1 MFTALN
7 PSTEEQLTLQPEIFA
22 VLSAPHSRP
31 VNIILGLLKNL
42 CTHPQFQ
49 VEEFL
54 SQTSVL
60 FASDVKAIHQNT
72 LAILHKLAKER
83 KEHRDTICCAAA
95 QGLTS
100 QEESTQSKIVKLIQT
115 YGETASTTLKEILS
129 IYTETMLANTK
140 KELKAYLE
148 NNEPEDSASFTYEPI
163 LPIIREDNRIQ
174 EITSTEDLIFL
185 ASQVL
190 DVNEIYHFDLLLG
203 ALVKW
208 DRQQEAKQISQ
219 WTPILQRAYK
229 LLMSG
234 GSSRNGILDQLM
246 ATFLLD
252 YAKLLIKRFPEEAQE
267 LNNLHLKMVQKDE
280 LQKGKWGYRNLQKL
294 TIREKTNKKIKFPV
308 HKQLLC
314 RTLDLLES
322 KEKPLPLLSTP
333 THTPMFIAPETL
345 IERLKQYQQANAEP
359 DDMDMQTALSRVA
372 LESSSQ
378 ELPLLLRSLK
388 GEYRHLL
395 TFLLGEKDVLPQ
407 PPFNHPSWWMMAGL
421 MKSPETIYSEFK
433 DFSYNKSPREFLTG
447 NFKWRTYQYTDSY
460 TDYNKKTVEWICST
474 LTFDIPE
481 SENSHIIN
489 KDKYN
494 ERVSYYSYDPHP
506 LLVEMYPQIERFD
519 DIQNDLPRLAWLT
532 PNIPEP
538 LLVWCIRSAI
548 YAPTL
553 NEVREAGI
561 TQAAIEALHQLRHT
575 WHEVS
580 YLLEATCM
588 LVADK
593 TSRSYAAEIWI
604 ERVGQGSIDSGR
616 IGSILGSHQHTGWGP
631 LKRLTDL
638 IQQQMINVSPLH
650 NRELEK
656 LIVAMLTGLPE
667 KPVKDLKKL
676 LEIYAELLSINHSKA
691 EDEHVLH
698 LLDAWKGV
706 ANLKKAVANIQ
717 R

>member
-1 MFTALN
+1 MTIEERLNEIVEKGQGDAIIPFLQGLTQEERKTLVPCLNKLEEHYNKFVQLNENTYGTRGTPEQHRIINLTALVIYSLKEFRKHEWGIYTEQLNELIPWYIPSWIDSFFKEGESKEFGGFYGMNYETLMDWIEQGVLTLTPSPQTIAGYLVNYMNNTDFLQKRAITLKEHIWYLFQYDCGQNWTDNRTSGQPYFSFRYFVEHGQLDRMRVLKESLLAVNRNLNKNLSSWFAGMFTALN

-95 QGLTS
+95 QGLMS
-100 QEESTQSKIVKLIQT
+100 REESTQSKIVKLIQT
-115 YGETASTTLKEILS
+115 YGETASTTLKEVLS

-294 TIREKTNKKIKFPV
+294 TIREKDEQKNKVP
-308 HKQLLC
+308 
-314 RTLDLLES
+314 
-322 KEKPLPLLSTP
+322 
-333 THTPMFIAPETL
+333 
-345 IERLKQYQQANAEP
+345 
-359 DDMDMQTALSRVA
+359 
-372 LESSSQ
+372 
-378 ELPLLLRSLK
+378 RS
-388 GEYRHLL
+388 
-395 TFLLGEKDVLPQ
+395 
-407 PPFNHPSWWMMAGL
+407 
-421 MKSPETIYSEFK
+421 
-433 DFSYNKSPREFLTG
+433 
-447 NFKWRTYQYTDSY
+447 
-460 TDYNKKTVEWICST
+460 
-474 LTFDIPE
+474 
-481 SENSHIIN
+481 
-489 KDKYN
+489 
-494 ERVSYYSYDPHP
+494 
-506 LLVEMYPQIERFD
+506 
-519 DIQNDLPRLAWLT
+519 
-532 PNIPEP
+532 
-538 LLVWCIRSAI
+538 
-548 YAPTL
+548 
-553 NEVREAGI
+553 
-561 TQAAIEALHQLRHT
+561 
-575 WHEVS
+575 
-580 YLLEATCM
+580 
-588 LVADK
+588 
-593 TSRSYAAEIWI
+593 
-604 ERVGQGSIDSGR
+604 
-616 IGSILGSHQHTGWGP
+616 
-631 LKRLTDL
+631 
-638 IQQQMINVSPLH
+638 
-650 NRELEK
+650 
-656 LIVAMLTGLPE
+656 
-667 KPVKDLKKL
+667 
-676 LEIYAELLSINHSKA
+676 
-691 EDEHVLH
+691 
-698 LLDAWKGV
+698 
-706 ANLKKAVANIQ
+706 
-717 R
+717 

>member
-1 MFTALN
+1 MTIEERLNEIVEKGQGDAIIPFLQGLTQEERKTLVPCLNKLEEHYNKFVQLNENTYGTRGTPEQHRIINLTALVIYSLKEFRKHEWGIYTEQLNELIPWYIPSWLDSFFKEGESREFGGFYGMNYETLMDWIEQGVLTLTPSPQTIAGYLVNYMNNTDFLQKRAITLKEHIWYLFQYDCGQNWTDNRTGGQPYFSFRYFVEHGQLDRMRVLKESLLAVNRNLNKNLSSWFAGMFTALN
-7 PSTEEQLTLQPEIFA
+7 PSTEEQLTLQPEMFA

-49 VEEFL
+49 AEEFL

-72 LAILHKLAKER
+72 LAVLHKLAKER

-95 QGLTS
+95 QGLMS
-100 QEESTQSKIVKLIQT
+100 REESTQSKIVKLIQT
-115 YGETASTTLKEILS
+115 YGETASTTLKEVLS

-294 TIREKTNKKIKFPV
+294 TIREKTNKKNKVP
-308 HKQLLC
+308 
-314 RTLDLLES
+314 
-322 KEKPLPLLSTP
+322 
-333 THTPMFIAPETL
+333 
-345 IERLKQYQQANAEP
+345 
-359 DDMDMQTALSRVA
+359 
-372 LESSSQ
+372 
-378 ELPLLLRSLK
+378 RS
-388 GEYRHLL
+388 
-395 TFLLGEKDVLPQ
+395 
-407 PPFNHPSWWMMAGL
+407 
-421 MKSPETIYSEFK
+421 
-433 DFSYNKSPREFLTG
+433 
-447 NFKWRTYQYTDSY
+447 
-460 TDYNKKTVEWICST
+460 
-474 LTFDIPE
+474 
-481 SENSHIIN
+481 
-489 KDKYN
+489 
-494 ERVSYYSYDPHP
+494 
-506 LLVEMYPQIERFD
+506 
-519 DIQNDLPRLAWLT
+519 
-532 PNIPEP
+532 
-538 LLVWCIRSAI
+538 
-548 YAPTL
+548 
-553 NEVREAGI
+553 
-561 TQAAIEALHQLRHT
+561 
-575 WHEVS
+575 
-580 YLLEATCM
+580 
-588 LVADK
+588 
-593 TSRSYAAEIWI
+593 
-604 ERVGQGSIDSGR
+604 
-616 IGSILGSHQHTGWGP
+616 
-631 LKRLTDL
+631 
-638 IQQQMINVSPLH
+638 
-650 NRELEK
+650 
-656 LIVAMLTGLPE
+656 
-667 KPVKDLKKL
+667 
-676 LEIYAELLSINHSKA
+676 
-691 EDEHVLH
+691 
-698 LLDAWKGV
+698 
-706 ANLKKAVANIQ
+706 
-717 R
+717 

>member
-1 MFTALN
+1 MTIEERLNEIVEKGQGDAIIPFLQGLTQEERKTLVPCLNKLEEHYNKFVQLNENTYGTRGTPEQHRIINLTALVIYSLKEFRKHEWGIYTEQLNELIPWYIPSWIDSFFKEGESKEFGGFYGMNYETLMDWIEQGVLTLTPSPQTIAGYLVNYMNNTDFLQKRAITLKEHIWYLFQYDCGQNWTDNRTSGQPYFSFRYFVEHGQLDRMRVLKESLLAVNRNLNKNLSSWFAGMFTALN

-95 QGLTS
+95 QGLMS
-100 QEESTQSKIVKLIQT
+100 REESTQSKIVKLIQT
-115 YGETASTTLKEILS
+115 YGETASTTLKEVLS

-308 HKQLLC
+308 HK
-314 RTLDLLES
+314 
-322 KEKPLPLLSTP
+322 
-333 THTPMFIAPETL
+333 H
-345 IERLKQYQQANAEP
+345 
-359 DDMDMQTALSRVA
+359 
-372 LESSSQ
+372 
-378 ELPLLLRSLK
+378 
-388 GEYRHLL
+388 
-395 TFLLGEKDVLPQ
+395 
-407 PPFNHPSWWMMAGL
+407 
-421 MKSPETIYSEFK
+421 
-433 DFSYNKSPREFLTG
+433 
-447 NFKWRTYQYTDSY
+447 
-460 TDYNKKTVEWICST
+460 
-474 LTFDIPE
+474 
-481 SENSHIIN
+481 NSC
-489 KDKYN
+489 
-494 ERVSYYSYDPHP
+494 
-506 LLVEMYPQIERFD
+506 L
-519 DIQNDLPRLAWLT
+519 
-532 PNIPEP
+532 
-538 LLVWCIRSAI
+538 
-548 YAPTL
+548 
-553 NEVREAGI
+553 
-561 TQAAIEALHQLRHT
+561 
-575 WHEVS
+575 
-580 YLLEATCM
+580 
-588 LVADK
+588 
-593 TSRSYAAEIWI
+593 
-604 ERVGQGSIDSGR
+604 
-616 IGSILGSHQHTGWGP
+616 
-631 LKRLTDL
+631 
-638 IQQQMINVSPLH
+638 
-650 NRELEK
+650 
-656 LIVAMLTGLPE
+656 
-667 KPVKDLKKL
+667 
-676 LEIYAELLSINHSKA
+676 
-691 EDEHVLH
+691 
-698 LLDAWKGV
+698 
-706 ANLKKAVANIQ
+706 
-717 R
+717 

>member
-1 MFTALN
+1 MTIEERLNEIVEKGQGDAIIPFLQGLTQEERKTLVPCLNKLEEHYNKFVQLNENTYGTRGTPEQHRIINLTALVIYSLKEFRKHEWGIYTEQLNELIPWCIPSWLDSFFKEGESREFGGFYGMNYETLMDWIEQGVLTLTPSPQTIAGYLVNYMNNTDFLQKRAITLKEHIWYLFQYDCGQNWTDNRTGGQPYFSFRYFVEHGQLDRMRVLKESLLAVNRNLNKNLSSWFAGMFTALN

-49 VEEFL
+49 AEEFL

-72 LAILHKLAKER
+72 LAVLHKLAKER

-95 QGLTS
+95 QGLMS
-100 QEESTQSKIVKLIQT
+100 REESTQSKIVKLIQT

-203 ALVKW
+203 ALVEW
-208 DRQQEAKQISQ
+208 DRQQEVKQISQ

-267 LNNLHLKMVQKDE
+267 LSDLHQKMVQKDE

-322 KEKPLPLLSTP
+322 KE
-333 THTPMFIAPETL
+333 
-345 IERLKQYQQANAEP
+345 
-359 DDMDMQTALSRVA
+359 
-372 LESSSQ
+372 
-378 ELPLLLRSLK
+378 
-388 GEYRHLL
+388 
-395 TFLLGEKDVLPQ
+395 
-407 PPFNHPSWWMMAGL
+407 
-421 MKSPETIYSEFK
+421 
-433 DFSYNKSPREFLTG
+433 
-447 NFKWRTYQYTDSY
+447 
-460 TDYNKKTVEWICST
+460 
-474 LTFDIPE
+474 
-481 SENSHIIN
+481 
-489 KDKYN
+489 
-494 ERVSYYSYDPHP
+494 
-506 LLVEMYPQIERFD
+506 
-519 DIQNDLPRLAWLT
+519 
-532 PNIPEP
+532 
-538 LLVWCIRSAI
+538 
-548 YAPTL
+548 
-553 NEVREAGI
+553 
-561 TQAAIEALHQLRHT
+561 
-575 WHEVS
+575 
-580 YLLEATCM
+580 
-588 LVADK
+588 
-593 TSRSYAAEIWI
+593 
-604 ERVGQGSIDSGR
+604 
-616 IGSILGSHQHTGWGP
+616 
-631 LKRLTDL
+631 
-638 IQQQMINVSPLH
+638 
-650 NRELEK
+650 
-656 LIVAMLTGLPE
+656 
-667 KPVKDLKKL
+667 
-676 LEIYAELLSINHSKA
+676 
-691 EDEHVLH
+691 
-698 LLDAWKGV
+698 
-706 ANLKKAVANIQ
+706 
-717 R
+717 

>member
-1 MFTALN
+1 MTIEERLNEIVEKGQGDAIIPFLQGLTQEERKTLVPCLNKLEEHYNKFVQLNENTYGTRGTPEQHRIINLTALVIYSLKEFRKHEWGIYTEQLNELIPWYIPSWIDSFFKEGESKEFGGFYGMNYETLMDWIEQGVLTLTPSPQTIAGYLVNYMNNTDFLQKRAITLKEHIWYLFQYDCGQNWTDNRTSGQPYFSFRYFVEHGQLDRMRVLKESLLAVNRNLNKNLSSWFAGMFTALN

-95 QGLTS
+95 QGLMS
-100 QEESTQSKIVKLIQT
+100 REESTQSKIVKLIQT

-322 KEKPLPLLSTP
+322 KIGRASC
-333 THTPMFIAPETL
+333 
-345 IERLKQYQQANAEP
+345 R
-359 DDMDMQTALSRVA
+359 
-372 LESSSQ
+372 
-378 ELPLLLRSLK
+378 
-388 GEYRHLL
+388 
-395 TFLLGEKDVLPQ
+395 
-407 PPFNHPSWWMMAGL
+407 
-421 MKSPETIYSEFK
+421 
-433 DFSYNKSPREFLTG
+433 
-447 NFKWRTYQYTDSY
+447 
-460 TDYNKKTVEWICST
+460 
-474 LTFDIPE
+474 
-481 SENSHIIN
+481 
-489 KDKYN
+489 
-494 ERVSYYSYDPHP
+494 ERV
-506 LLVEMYPQIERFD
+506 
-519 DIQNDLPRLAWLT
+519 
-532 PNIPEP
+532 
-538 LLVWCIRSAI
+538 
-548 YAPTL
+548 
-553 NEVREAGI
+553 
-561 TQAAIEALHQLRHT
+561 
-575 WHEVS
+575 
-580 YLLEATCM
+580 
-588 LVADK
+588 
-593 TSRSYAAEIWI
+593 
-604 ERVGQGSIDSGR
+604 
-616 IGSILGSHQHTGWGP
+616 
-631 LKRLTDL
+631 
-638 IQQQMINVSPLH
+638 
-650 NRELEK
+650 
-656 LIVAMLTGLPE
+656 
-667 KPVKDLKKL
+667 
-676 LEIYAELLSINHSKA
+676 
-691 EDEHVLH
+691 
-698 LLDAWKGV
+698 
-706 ANLKKAVANIQ
+706 
-717 R
+717 

>member
-1 MFTALN
+1 MTIEERLNEIVEKGQGDAIIPFLQGLTQEERKTLVPCLNKLEEHYNKFVQLNENTYGTRGTPEQHRIINLTALVIYSLKEFRKHEWGIYTEQLNELIPWYIPSWLDSFFKEGESRKFGGFYGMNYETLMDWIEQGVLTLTPSPQTIAGYLVNYMNNTDFLQKRAITLKEHIWYLFQYDCGQNWTDNRTGGQPYFSFRYFVEHGQLDRMRVLKESLLAVNRNLNKNLSSWFAGMFTALN

-60 FASDVKAIHQNT
+60 FASDVKAIYQNT
-72 LAILHKLAKER
+72 LAVLHKLAKER

-95 QGLTS
+95 QGLMS
-100 QEESTQSKIVKLIQT
+100 REESTQSKIVKLIQT

-267 LNNLHLKMVQKDE
+267 LSDLHQKMVQKDE

-294 TIREKTNKKIKFPV
+294 TIREKTNKKNKVP
-308 HKQLLC
+308 
-314 RTLDLLES
+314 
-322 KEKPLPLLSTP
+322 
-333 THTPMFIAPETL
+333 
-345 IERLKQYQQANAEP
+345 
-359 DDMDMQTALSRVA
+359 
-372 LESSSQ
+372 
-378 ELPLLLRSLK
+378 RS
-388 GEYRHLL
+388 
-395 TFLLGEKDVLPQ
+395 
-407 PPFNHPSWWMMAGL
+407 
-421 MKSPETIYSEFK
+421 
-433 DFSYNKSPREFLTG
+433 
-447 NFKWRTYQYTDSY
+447 
-460 TDYNKKTVEWICST
+460 
-474 LTFDIPE
+474 
-481 SENSHIIN
+481 
-489 KDKYN
+489 
-494 ERVSYYSYDPHP
+494 
-506 LLVEMYPQIERFD
+506 
-519 DIQNDLPRLAWLT
+519 
-532 PNIPEP
+532 
-538 LLVWCIRSAI
+538 
-548 YAPTL
+548 
-553 NEVREAGI
+553 
-561 TQAAIEALHQLRHT
+561 
-575 WHEVS
+575 
-580 YLLEATCM
+580 
-588 LVADK
+588 
-593 TSRSYAAEIWI
+593 
-604 ERVGQGSIDSGR
+604 
-616 IGSILGSHQHTGWGP
+616 
-631 LKRLTDL
+631 
-638 IQQQMINVSPLH
+638 
-650 NRELEK
+650 
-656 LIVAMLTGLPE
+656 
-667 KPVKDLKKL
+667 
-676 LEIYAELLSINHSKA
+676 
-691 EDEHVLH
+691 
-698 LLDAWKGV
+698 
-706 ANLKKAVANIQ
+706 
-717 R
+717 

>member
-1 MFTALN
+1 MTIEERLNEIVEKGQGDAIIPFLQGLTQEERKTLVPCLNKLEEHYNKFVQLNENTYGTRGTPEQHRIINLTALVIYSLKEFRKHEWGIYTEQLNELIPWYIPSWLDSFFKEGESRKFGGFYGMNYETLMDWIEQGVLTLTPSPQTIAGYLVNYMNNTDFLQKRAITLKEHIWYLFQYDCGQNWTDNRTGGQPYFSFRYFVEHVQLDRMRVLKESLLAVNRNLNKNLSSWFAGMFTALN

-60 FASDVKAIHQNT
+60 FASDVKAIYQNT
-72 LAILHKLAKER
+72 LAVLHKLAKER

-95 QGLTS
+95 QGLMS
-100 QEESTQSKIVKLIQT
+100 REESTQSKIVKLIQT

-267 LNNLHLKMVQKDE
+267 LSDLHQKMVQKDE

-294 TIREKTNKKIKFPV
+294 TIREKTNKKNKVP
-308 HKQLLC
+308 
-314 RTLDLLES
+314 
-322 KEKPLPLLSTP
+322 
-333 THTPMFIAPETL
+333 
-345 IERLKQYQQANAEP
+345 
-359 DDMDMQTALSRVA
+359 
-372 LESSSQ
+372 
-378 ELPLLLRSLK
+378 RS
-388 GEYRHLL
+388 
-395 TFLLGEKDVLPQ
+395 
-407 PPFNHPSWWMMAGL
+407 
-421 MKSPETIYSEFK
+421 
-433 DFSYNKSPREFLTG
+433 
-447 NFKWRTYQYTDSY
+447 
-460 TDYNKKTVEWICST
+460 
-474 LTFDIPE
+474 
-481 SENSHIIN
+481 
-489 KDKYN
+489 
-494 ERVSYYSYDPHP
+494 
-506 LLVEMYPQIERFD
+506 
-519 DIQNDLPRLAWLT
+519 
-532 PNIPEP
+532 
-538 LLVWCIRSAI
+538 
-548 YAPTL
+548 
-553 NEVREAGI
+553 
-561 TQAAIEALHQLRHT
+561 
-575 WHEVS
+575 
-580 YLLEATCM
+580 
-588 LVADK
+588 
-593 TSRSYAAEIWI
+593 
-604 ERVGQGSIDSGR
+604 
-616 IGSILGSHQHTGWGP
+616 
-631 LKRLTDL
+631 
-638 IQQQMINVSPLH
+638 
-650 NRELEK
+650 
-656 LIVAMLTGLPE
+656 
-667 KPVKDLKKL
+667 
-676 LEIYAELLSINHSKA
+676 
-691 EDEHVLH
+691 
-698 LLDAWKGV
+698 
-706 ANLKKAVANIQ
+706 
-717 R
+717 

>member
-1 MFTALN
+1 MTIEERLNEIVEKGQGDAIIPFLQGLTQEERKTLVPCLNKLEEHYNKFVQLNENTYGTRGTPEQHRIINLTALVIYSLKEFRKHEWGIYTEQLNELIPWYIPSWLDSFFKEGESREFGGFYGMNYETLMDWIEQGVLTLTPSPQTIAGYLVNYMNNTDFLQKRAITLKEHIWYLFQYDCGQNWTDNRTSGQPYFSFRYFVEHGQLDRMRVLKESLLAVNRNLNKNLSSWFAGMFTALN

-95 QGLTS
+95 QGLMS
-100 QEESTQSKIVKLIQT
+100 REESTQSKIVKLIQT
-115 YGETASTTLKEILS
+115 YGETASTTLKEVLS

-219 WTPILQRAYK
+219 WTAILQRAYK

-280 LQKGKWGYRNLQKL
+280 LQKGKWGYRNPQNL
-294 TIREKTNKKIKFPV
+294 TIREKTSKKIEFPV
-308 HKQLLC
+308 H
-314 RTLDLLES
+314 
-322 KEKPLPLLSTP
+322 
-333 THTPMFIAPETL
+333 
-345 IERLKQYQQANAEP
+345 
-359 DDMDMQTALSRVA
+359 
-372 LESSSQ
+372 
-378 ELPLLLRSLK
+378 
-388 GEYRHLL
+388 
-395 TFLLGEKDVLPQ
+395 
-407 PPFNHPSWWMMAGL
+407 
-421 MKSPETIYSEFK
+421 
-433 DFSYNKSPREFLTG
+433 
-447 NFKWRTYQYTDSY
+447 
-460 TDYNKKTVEWICST
+460 
-474 LTFDIPE
+474 
-481 SENSHIIN
+481 
-489 KDKYN
+489 
-494 ERVSYYSYDPHP
+494 
-506 LLVEMYPQIERFD
+506 
-519 DIQNDLPRLAWLT
+519 
-532 PNIPEP
+532 
-538 LLVWCIRSAI
+538 
-548 YAPTL
+548 
-553 NEVREAGI
+553 
-561 TQAAIEALHQLRHT
+561 
-575 WHEVS
+575 
-580 YLLEATCM
+580 
-588 LVADK
+588 
-593 TSRSYAAEIWI
+593 
-604 ERVGQGSIDSGR
+604 
-616 IGSILGSHQHTGWGP
+616 
-631 LKRLTDL
+631 
-638 IQQQMINVSPLH
+638 
-650 NRELEK
+650 
-656 LIVAMLTGLPE
+656 
-667 KPVKDLKKL
+667 
-676 LEIYAELLSINHSKA
+676 
-691 EDEHVLH
+691 
-698 LLDAWKGV
+698 
-706 ANLKKAVANIQ
+706 
-717 R
+717 

>member
-1 MFTALN
+1 MTIEERLNEIVEKGQGDAIIPFLQGLTQEERKTLVPCLNKLEEHYNKFVQLNENTYGTRGTPEQHRIINLTALVIYSLKEFRKHEWGIYTEQLNELIPWYIPSWLDSFFKEGESREFGGFYGMNYETLMDWIEQGVLTLTPSPQTIAGYLVNYMNNTDFLQKRAITLKEHIWYLFQYDCGQNWTDNRTGGQPYFSFRYFVEHGQLDRMRVLKESLLAVNRNLNKNLSSWFAGMFTALN
-7 PSTEEQLTLQPEIFA
+7 PSTEEQLTLQPEMFA

-49 VEEFL
+49 AEEFL

-72 LAILHKLAKER
+72 LAVLHKLAKER

-95 QGLTS
+95 QGLMS
-100 QEESTQSKIVKLIQT
+100 REESTQSKIVKLIQT

-294 TIREKTNKKIKFPV
+294 TIREKTNKKNKVP
-308 HKQLLC
+308 
-314 RTLDLLES
+314 
-322 KEKPLPLLSTP
+322 
-333 THTPMFIAPETL
+333 
-345 IERLKQYQQANAEP
+345 
-359 DDMDMQTALSRVA
+359 
-372 LESSSQ
+372 
-378 ELPLLLRSLK
+378 RS
-388 GEYRHLL
+388 
-395 TFLLGEKDVLPQ
+395 
-407 PPFNHPSWWMMAGL
+407 
-421 MKSPETIYSEFK
+421 
-433 DFSYNKSPREFLTG
+433 
-447 NFKWRTYQYTDSY
+447 
-460 TDYNKKTVEWICST
+460 
-474 LTFDIPE
+474 
-481 SENSHIIN
+481 
-489 KDKYN
+489 
-494 ERVSYYSYDPHP
+494 
-506 LLVEMYPQIERFD
+506 
-519 DIQNDLPRLAWLT
+519 
-532 PNIPEP
+532 
-538 LLVWCIRSAI
+538 
-548 YAPTL
+548 
-553 NEVREAGI
+553 
-561 TQAAIEALHQLRHT
+561 
-575 WHEVS
+575 
-580 YLLEATCM
+580 
-588 LVADK
+588 
-593 TSRSYAAEIWI
+593 
-604 ERVGQGSIDSGR
+604 
-616 IGSILGSHQHTGWGP
+616 
-631 LKRLTDL
+631 
-638 IQQQMINVSPLH
+638 
-650 NRELEK
+650 
-656 LIVAMLTGLPE
+656 
-667 KPVKDLKKL
+667 
-676 LEIYAELLSINHSKA
+676 
-691 EDEHVLH
+691 
-698 LLDAWKGV
+698 
-706 ANLKKAVANIQ
+706 
-717 R
+717 